1 MTLEQFKT
9 KVYTL
14 IEEYNEDAE
23 DLTED
28 TDLAAKMNHVI
39 NQVMNEIA
47 RFKKIPGRRNMEIQ
61 FEPGE
66 TEYEIEMSDIDDNIY
81 QIDVIKGVDSIVIG
95 KSVVFN
101 TEGTAKIYY
110 FKYPEQIGEDTE
122 DSYEFEL
129 DTDAIECMVYGVAA
143 DLLKADVSAN
153 YGRNYYERYQEL
165 LQRLDSR
172 TALGGIYITKGNDIL

>member
-1 MTLEQFKT
+1 MTLEEFKV

-14 IEEYNEDAE
+14 IEEYSEEAD

-39 NQVMNEIA
+39 NQVMNEVV
-47 RFKKIPGRRNMEIQ
+47 RFKKIPAKTSMNIKFGE
-61 FEPGE
+61 GE
-66 TEYEIEMSDIDDNIY
+66 TEQEIEITDIDDMIY
-81 QIDVIKGVDSIVIG
+81 QVNVIRGVESQIIG
-95 KSVVFN
+95 KTIIFKS
-101 TEGTAKIYY
+101 EGNAKIYY
-110 FKYPEQIGEDTE
+110 FKYPEQIGEETE

-143 DLLKADVSAN
+143 DLLKADVSSN
-153 YGRNYYERYQEL
+153 YGQNYANRYQEL

-172 TALGGIYITKGNDIL
+172 NAMGSVYIDGGVKV